1 MDPITIFA
9 AATAAFNGIKKAIE
23 IGKEVEEV
31 YQQLSTWAG
40 HVSDLHKAIH
50 EQENRK
56 PGLWEKIGFEKS
68 ETAEAFDTYI
78 AKQKL
83 IEWEKEIYHEF
94 HYGSL
99 CHLGRTGYE
108 EFRAI
113 RRQIREKR
121 EKMILDQMRA
131 RKEFIDSAIHWL
143 LVTGLILFG
152 VALIWGTVDVILT
165 YAPK

>member
-40 HVSDLHKAIH
+40 HVSELHKAIH
-50 EQENRK
+50 EQEHRK

-94 HYGSL
+94 HYGAL

-108 EFRAI
+108 EFRTI
-113 RRQIREKR
+113 RRQIHDKR
-121 EKMILDQMRA
+121 EKMILDQLKA
-131 RKEFIDSAIHWL
+131 RKQFIHSAINWSL
-143 LVTGLILFG
+143 ATLLILLG